1 MIWVLGM
8 AALSFASWGG
18 VALVAPE
25 LKDEVFF
32 GMIGPLVAV
41 ASTAALVEWTARVN
55 PAGVASAMMAG
66 FVAKM
71 LFFGVYVVAVV
82 TLSAVDRR
90 PFLLSFTGFFV
101 ALYAIEALHLRRIAS
116 RLT

>member
-1 MIWVLGM
+1 MMWVLGM
-8 AALSFASWGG
+8 AALSFAGWGG
-18 VALVAPE
+18 AALVAPE
-25 LKDEVFF
+25 LMDEVFF

-41 ASTAALVEWTARVN
+41 AGTAALVERAARVN
-55 PAGVASAMMAG
+55 PAGVASAMMAA
-66 FVAKM
+66 FAAKM

-82 TLSAVDRR
+82 TLSAVENR
-90 PFLLSFTGFFV
+90 PFLVSFTGFFV